1 MGPANKEIDVVLS
14 TSTAAKS
21 AAVLVRGD
29 FSLGIRDVAI
39 WRRFLLLSNRY
50 ARNVAI
56 GKLLIC
62 FERIV

>member
-1 MGPANKEIDVVLS
+1 MGLENKEIDVVLS

-21 AAVLVRGD
+21 AVLVRGD